1 MAKMK
6 KQKGPKRKMTRMEKR
21 EAIAGYLYLLPN
33 FIGFVIFTGI
43 PIFLGLL
50 ISFTNYNGFK
60 WKFVGIKNYVKMFG
74 NSQFQQAFINNLFYS
89 LTSVPLTILLS
100 LLLALALNRGMKGSS
115 FFKTVAFFPNLIS
128 KGRRRMCG
136 TDAVPAGQRT
146 DQPGAASAWSGR
158 GQPAEMVYV
167 IKNRTAYGCDRC
179 CMEAGGLLYDHVYRR
194 LESDT
199 GPSL

>member
-50 ISFTNYNGFK
+50 ISFTTYNGFK

-74 NSQFQQAFINNLFYS
+74 N
-89 LTSVPLTILLS
+89 
-100 LLLALALNRGMKGSS
+100 
-115 FFKTVAFFPNLIS
+115 
-128 KGRRRMCG
+128 
-136 TDAVPAGQRT
+136 
-146 DQPGAASAWSGR
+146 
-158 GQPAEMVYV
+158 
-167 IKNRTAYGCDRC
+167 
-179 CMEAGGLLYDHVYRR
+179 
-194 LESDT
+194 
-199 GPSL
+199 